1 LTAKFDPGPT
11 LMLFRGRNPDVTV
24 WKRFRSG
31 VDGFTFEKKGEVY
44 EAYVGANAERVV
56 DLFYTLS
63 EQLAPAIDTVIADLR
78 SETTWHGESI
88 ALPDVR
94 DAVARLKV
102 PLATYGGVEFSLYT
116 PDDQLTLTPQ
126 LELFIYAR
134 SDRWLYLLQGKGLE
148 EKAALADRSWRSQ
161 GWDRA
166 PAPTLSAAIAAAAER
181 LSLTQA

>member
-1 LTAKFDPGPT
+1 
-11 LMLFRGRNPDVTV
+11 MLFRGKNPDATV

-31 VDGFTFEKKGEVY
+31 VDGFTFGMEGEFF

-63 EQLAPAIDTVIADLR
+63 EQLAPAIDCVISDLR
-78 SETTWHGESI
+78 SETSWHGESI

-94 DAVARLKV
+94 DAIARLKV
-102 PLATYGGVEFSLYT
+102 PLATYGGVEFALYT

-126 LELFIYAR
+126 LELFVYSR
-134 SDRWLYLLQGKGLE
+134 TDKWYYLLHGKGLE
-148 EKAALADRSWRSQ
+148 ERASLADRSWGSQ
-161 GWDRA
+161 SWDRA

-181 LSLTQA
+181 LSLTQD

>member
-1 LTAKFDPGPT
+1 
-11 LMLFRGRNPDVTV
+11 
-24 WKRFRSG
+24 
-31 VDGFTFEKKGEVY
+31 VDGFTFSSRDEHY

-63 EQLAPAIDTVIADLR
+63 ELLAPAIDTVIEDLR
-78 SETTWHGESI
+78 SQTVWKGETI

-116 PDDQLTLTPQ
+116 ADDQLTLTPQ
-126 LELFIYAR
+126 LELFIFGR

-148 EKAALADRSWRSQ
+148 ERASLADRSWRSEA
-161 GWDRA
+161 WDRA
-166 PAPTLSAAIAAAAER
+166 PAPTLTSAIAAAAER

>member
-1 LTAKFDPGPT
+1 
-11 LMLFRGRNPDVTV
+11 MLFRGRNPDITV

-31 VDGFTFEKKGEVY
+31 VDGFTFEKKDEIY

-63 EQLAPAIDTVIADLR
+63 ELLAPAIDTVISDLR
-78 SETTWHGESI
+78 TESTWNGESI

-116 PDDQLTLTPQ
+116 PDDQITLTPQ

-148 EKAALADRSWRSQ
+148 EKASLADRSWRSQ

-166 PAPTLSAAIAAAAER
+166 PAPTLSAAILAAAER

>member
-1 LTAKFDPGPT
+1 M
-11 LMLFRGRNPDVTV
+11 MLFRGRNPDVTV

-31 VDGFTFEKKGEVY
+31 LDGFTFLKEGEYY
-44 EAYVGANAERVV
+44 EAYIAANAERVV
-56 DLFYTLS
+56 DLFHTLS
-63 EQLAPAIDTVIADLR
+63 EQLPPAVDVVITDLR

-102 PLATYGGVEFSLYT
+102 PLATYGGVEVSLYT

-126 LELFIYAR
+126 LELYIYAR

-148 EKAALADRSWRSQ
+148 ERASLGDRSWRSRA
-161 GWDRA
+161 WDGA
-166 PAPTLSAAIAAAAER
+166 PAPTLSAAISAAAER
-181 LSLTQA
+181 LSLTSA

>member
-1 LTAKFDPGPT
+1 MAKFDPGPT

-31 VDGFTFEKKGEVY
+31 VDGFTFDKKGEVY

-63 EQLAPAIDTVIADLR
+63 EQLAPAIDTVISDLR
-78 SETTWHGESI
+78 SETTWNGESI

-102 PLATYGGVEFSLYT
+102 PLATYGGVEFSLFT
-116 PDDQLTLTPQ
+116 PEDQLTLTPQ

-166 PAPTLSAAIAAAAER
+166 PAPTLSAAVAAAADR
-181 LSLTQA
+181 LSLTRE

>member
-1 LTAKFDPGPT
+1 MSDPAT
-11 LMLFRGRNPDVTV
+11 LPQTV
-24 WKRFRSG
+24 WK
-31 VDGFTFEKKGEVY
+31 GE
-44 EAYVGANAERVV
+44 
-56 DLFYTLS
+56 T
-63 EQLAPAIDTVIADLR
+63 
-78 SETTWHGESI
+78 I

-126 LELFIYAR
+126 LELFIFGR

-148 EKAALADRSWRSQ
+148 ERASLADRSWRSEA
-161 GWDRA
+161 WDRA
-166 PAPTLSAAIAAAAER
+166 PAPTLTSAITAAAER

>member
-1 LTAKFDPGPT
+1 
-11 LMLFRGRNPDVTV
+11 MLFRGRNPDVTV

-31 VDGFTFEKKGEVY
+31 VDGFTFSKQGDHY

-63 EQLAPAIDTVIADLR
+63 ELLAPAIDTVIEDLR
-78 SETTWHGESI
+78 SQTVWKGETI

-126 LELFIYAR
+126 LELFIFGR

-148 EKAALADRSWRSQ
+148 ERASLADRSWRSEA
-161 GWDRA
+161 WDRA
-166 PAPTLSAAIAAAAER
+166 PAPTLTSAITAAAER
-181 LSLTQA
+181 LTLTQA

>member
-1 LTAKFDPGPT
+1 
-11 LMLFRGRNPDVTV
+11 MLFRGRNPDITV

-31 VDGFTFEKKGEVY
+31 VDGFTFEQVGDHF
-44 EAYVGANAERVV
+44 EAYIAANAERVV
-56 DLFYTLS
+56 ELFHALS
-63 EQLAPAIDTVIADLR
+63 EQLDPAVDVVFSDLR
-78 SETTWHGESI
+78 SETTWNGEAV

-94 DAVARLKV
+94 DAIARLKV
-102 PLATYGGVEFSLYT
+102 PLATYGGVEISLYT
-116 PDDQLTLTPQ
+116 ADDQLTLTPQ

-148 EKAALADRSWRSQ
+148 ERAALADRSWRAQ

-166 PAPTLSAAIAAAAER
+166 PAPTLSAAIATAAER

>member
-1 LTAKFDPGPT
+1 M
-11 LMLFRGRNPDVTV
+11 MLFRGRNPDVTV

-31 VDGFTFEKKGEVY
+31 VDGFTFEKNGEHY
-44 EAYVGANAERVV
+44 EAYVAANAERVV

-63 EQLAPAIDTVIADLR
+63 ELLAPAIDTVIADVR
-78 SETTWHGESI
+78 SEATWTGESI

-102 PLATYGGVEFSLYT
+102 PLATYGGVEFSLFT
-116 PDDQLTLTPQ
+116 ADDQLTLTPQ

-148 EKAALADRSWRSQ
+148 ERAALADRSWRSQ
-161 GWDRA
+161 AWDRA
-166 PAPTLSAAIAAAAER
+166 PAPTLSAAVAAAAER
-181 LSLTQA
+181 LALTQS